1 MPNFRRQ
8 RYLGKI
14 LPFVG
19 KPLVKV
25 LLGQRR
31 VGKSYVMGQLIDEL
45 KILHPNSQILYVN
58 KEWDEFSQIQNNDD
72 LLGYVLENVKEGVI
86 NFLLVDEVQEIRD
99 FEKAVRNL
107 LAKETCDIY
116 LTGSNAAILS
126 GELATFLSGRYV
138 TIEVFGLDFEEFLQF
153 HQLEATFESLQLY
166 VKFGGMPFLHHLVL
180 DGNAPFEYLK
190 NVYSSILL
198 KDVVARE
205 GIRNVFLLENLV
217 SFLADNIGSLLSAN
231 NIHRFLKSQKINL
244 SVPVIINYL
253 HALTNAFV
261 VHKVPRSEVGGLKIF
276 EVGEKYY
283 FEDLG
288 LRNAIIGY
296 NPAKDLHKLLENL
309 VYLHLKRMGYAVFVG
324 KLGDKEVDFVAE
336 KEGIK
341 MYVQVTLTLAA
352 ESTRQRELGNLQQI
366 GDNYPK
372 YAVTWNDPYSQGDWG
387 GIIQL
392 NILDFLT
399 KIPTRNNI

>member
-1 MPNFRRQ
+1 MQYFKRQ
-8 RYLGKI
+8 RYLDKI
-14 LPFVG
+14 IPFVG

-31 VGKSYVMGQLIDEL
+31 VGKSYVMTQLIDEL
-45 KILHPNSQILYVN
+45 RTLHPNAQIIYIN
-58 KEWDEFSQIQNNDD
+58 KEWDEFGHIQNNDD
-72 LLGYVLENVKEGVI
+72 LLGYVMGKVKEGVI

-99 FEKAVRNL
+99 FEKAVRHL

-116 LTGSNAAILS
+116 LTGSNATVLS

-138 TIEVFGLDFEEFLQF
+138 TIEVYGLDFKEFLQF
-153 HQLEATFESLQLY
+153 HRLEATFESLQLY

-190 NVYSSILL
+190 NVYSTILL

-217 SFLADNIGSLLSAN
+217 SFLGDNIGSLLSAN
-231 NIHRFLKSQKINL
+231 NIHKFLKSQKINL

-288 LRNAIIGY
+288 LRNTIIGY

-309 VYLHLKRMGYAVFVG
+309 VYLHLKRLGYIVFVG
-324 KLGDKEVDFVAE
+324 KLGDKEVDFAAE
-336 KEGIK
+336 KEGLK
-341 MYVQVTLTLAA
+341 LYVQVTLTLGS
-352 ESTRQRELGNLQQI
+352 ENTKQRELGNLQLI

-372 YAVTWNDPYSQGDWG
+372 YVVTWNDPYSQGDWE

-392 NILDFLT
+392 NILDFLS
-399 KIPTRNNI
+399 KVGY